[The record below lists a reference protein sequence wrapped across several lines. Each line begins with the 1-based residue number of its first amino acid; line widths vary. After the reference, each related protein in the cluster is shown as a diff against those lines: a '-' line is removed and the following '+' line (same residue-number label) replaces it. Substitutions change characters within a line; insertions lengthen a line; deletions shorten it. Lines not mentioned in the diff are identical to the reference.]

1 MHSEPEQDH
10 DRAAERG
17 RREHAP
23 KLARECDELA
33 EQMLSIAHPKELVA
47 HKSNVYKHDSLNV
60 LVYNERLRECQIEG
74 HIGGCTLL

>member
-10 DRAAERG
+10 ERAADRG

-47 HKSNVYKHDSLNV
+47 PKRNVYKHDYLKV
-60 LVYNERLRECQIEG
+60 VCNERLWECQIEG
-74 HIGGCTLL
+74 HAGGCMLL